1 MTDLDLQRAVRQAL
15 ANHPPVHADEISVD
29 VFDGD
34 VVLRGTVGSFVQQAE
49 AASAAHG
56 VPGVRN
62 ISNELHV
69 GRPGPEARAD
79 ADTEAAVLDA
89 LVADHLL
96 ERADVDVEVRDGTV
110 TLRGGVE
117 LAAQRDEI
125 ERAALAVPGVARVV
139 NRLDVWL
146 ELSADEV
153 LEKVHDAILALDAIA
168 VRIIDNDVTLTG
180 TVSSREHRA
189 AALAAAARTPG
200 VADVHDELSLR
211 SAPE

>member
-1 MTDLDLQRAVRQAL
+1 MTDQDLQRAVQEAL
-15 ANHPPVHADEISVD
+15 ANHPPVHPDEISVE
-29 VFDGD
+29 VFDGE
-34 VVLRGTVGSFVQQAE
+34 VVLRGTVGSFLQQTE
-49 AASAAHG
+49 AADAASR
-56 VPGVRN
+56 VPGVRS

-69 GRPGPEARAD
+69 GRPGTEARAD

-96 ERADVDVEVRDGTV
+96 ERADVDVEVRDGAV

-139 NRLDVWL
+139 NRLDIWL

-153 LEKVHDAILALDAIA
+153 LEKVHDAILALDDIT

-189 AALAAAARTPG
+189 TALAAAARTPG
-200 VADVHDELSLR
+200 VAGVNDELSLR